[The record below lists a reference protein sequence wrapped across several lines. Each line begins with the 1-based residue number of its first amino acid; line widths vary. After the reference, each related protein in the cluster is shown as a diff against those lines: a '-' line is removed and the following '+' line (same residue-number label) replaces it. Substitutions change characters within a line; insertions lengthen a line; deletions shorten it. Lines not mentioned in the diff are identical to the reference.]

1 MRGARRWQIDA
12 AITACIAVA
21 LAGIFANGWLDLAL
35 TRPFF
40 DANAAE
46 HWPLGRELP
55 WSILYRAAPWIT
67 ASLVLGGLFFLGLA
81 WVRHNRTLQR
91 QAIFVTLSVVLGPGL
106 LVNGLFKDHWNRP
119 RPRDVIELGG
129 TLRYTPAPLR
139 GEGGKSFPCG
149 HCSVGFL
156 YALGWWIWRR
166 RLRLALVSLG
176 VGLGVGVALGIGRM
190 AAGGHFPS
198 DIAWSAFIS
207 LGIAHGLYWY
217 VLRIPEHEAARE
229 ASRAVGHLP
238 QYALFLLAA
247 AGAIGVLTAL
257 FVTARGE
264 LLEETIPLASFQ
276 VAPRA
281 FQFTAPTCDVDIV
294 AVDAAAALRVGGET
308 HGFGLPGSRLV
319 ARTDLI
325 ADPVPTL
332 RYSIEQRGWFTD
344 FDCRISFELP
354 VANLQAI
361 KVRVGKGNIVL
372 TDRTH
377 DRRVLSGAVH
387 AEMRTGMGHTRVSD

>member
-1 MRGARRWQIDA
+1 MRRFRRWQVDA
-12 AITACIAVA
+12 AITAFVA
-21 LAGIFANGWLDLAL
+21 AAITAIFANGWLDVAL

-40 DANAAE
+40 DASAAE

-55 WSILYRAAPWIT
+55 WSTLYRAAPWIT

-81 WVRHNRTLQR
+81 LLRHNRTLQR

-106 LVNGLFKDHWNRP
+106 LVNGAFKDHWNRP

-129 TLRYTPAPLR
+129 TLHYTPAPLR

-166 RLRLALVSLG
+166 RSRLALASLAT
-176 VGLGVGVALGIGRM
+176 GLGVGIALGIGRM

-207 LGIAHGLYWY
+207 LGIAHWLYWH

-229 ASRAVGHLP
+229 AARAVGRLP
-238 QYALFLLAA
+238 QYALLLLAG
-247 AGAIGVLTAL
+247 AGAIGVLTAI

-264 LLEETIPLASFQ
+264 LVEQTIPFTPQ
-276 VAPRA
+276 VFEFSAPA
-281 FQFTAPTCDVDIV
+281 CDVDIV
-294 AVDAAAALRVGGET
+294 VVDAATAVRVGGET

-319 ARTDLI
+319 AGADLV
-325 ADPVPTL
+325 ASPVPTL
-332 RYSIEQRGWFTD
+332 RYSVEQRGWFTD
-344 FDCRISFELP
+344 FDCHISFELP
-354 VANLQAI
+354 VANLERI
-361 KVRVGKGNIVL
+361 DVRVRKGNLSLI
-372 TDRTH
+372 DRTH
-377 DRRVLSGAVH
+377 DRLVLNGKVRADL
-387 AEMRTGMGHTRVSD
+387 RTGAGHTRVSD